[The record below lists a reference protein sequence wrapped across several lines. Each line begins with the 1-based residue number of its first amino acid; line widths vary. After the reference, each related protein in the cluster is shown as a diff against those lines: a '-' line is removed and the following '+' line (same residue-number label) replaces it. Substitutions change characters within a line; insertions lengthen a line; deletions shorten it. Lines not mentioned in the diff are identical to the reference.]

1 MNRIYIGDVK
11 NVKLDS
17 VVELC
22 GWVQYVRDFG
32 KVVFFVIKIGQAL
45 FSATQ
50 VHKVKN
56 S

>member
-22 GWVQYVRDFG
+22 GWVQYVRISVRLYF
-32 KVVFFVIKIGQAL
+32 L
-45 FSATQ
+45 S
-50 VHKVKN
+50 
-56 S
+56 